1 MPNAMKPTPEEI
13 AALANQIASVESRL
27 QNLEWEIEEIGQ
39 PAAHELQRRLDSLK
53 VEEHALKRNLE
64 EALGMDD
71 PGEARMAKIEALLA
85 YIQGEEAAVEREA
98 EFLHQSPPTSAEFAA
113 QAGSRLMELCLRAL
127 KRVVGDHHPLGTSVF
142 VNHSPQLLA
151 ERYGID
157 GANTAPETRENGG

>member
-1 MPNAMKPTPEEI
+1 MKPTPEEI
-13 AALANQIASVESRL
+13 AALANQIASVEAKL

-53 VEEHALKRNLE
+53 IEEHALKRNIE

-113 QAGSRLMELCLRAL
+113 QAGSRIVELCLRAV
-127 KRVVGDHHPLGTSVF
+127 KRVVGDHHPLGSSVF

-151 ERYGID
+151 ERYGVD
-157 GANTAPETRENGG
+157 GTHPAQKSPGGAGA